1 MTLTFDAELRCLYQ
15 SRSIC
20 REPAHL
26 VLMPLMIIPIHR
38 AHQYEERV
46 GTLKENLDRKLTLED
61 LSSLV
66 GMTAHQLLKAFRLC
80 FDTSPAQFVIEQRLR
95 RARWLLTCTNHDV
108 AQIAPEAG
116 FSSHSHLTATTRK
129 RYGITPQEYLTIIK

>member
-1 MTLTFDAELRCLYQ
+1 MGLGAVHTASRIGEVTVLSPELSQMSRKDLAMTLTFDAELRCLYQ

-66 GMTAHQLLKAFRLC
+66 
-80 FDTSPAQFVIEQRLR
+80 V
-95 RARWLLTCTNHDV
+95 
-108 AQIAPEAG
+108 
-116 FSSHSHLTATTRK
+116 
-129 RYGITPQEYLTIIK
+129 